1 MWHWMKAS
9 LPTTNRSKHHYL
21 GYLCIFMLKRKWKK
35 EKDGF
40 RCFMK
45 AAAEMY
51 NSGYNP
57 EETNQQSTQERDKV
71 LRAEVAADAAANR
84 TKRPKKK

>member
-1 MWHWMKAS
+1 
-9 LPTTNRSKHHYL
+9 
-21 GYLCIFMLKRKWKK
+21 
-35 EKDGF
+35 
-40 RCFMK
+40 MK
-45 AAAEMY
+45 AAAVMH

-84 TKRPKKK
+84 TKRQKKK